1 MMQKQAIRLQTET
14 HMLLRMGELFQSL
27 NKGLETRTMYK
38 KRQLSYILSKI
49 YHVVI
54 FYAHLP

>member
-27 NKGLETRTMYK
+27 NKGLETRT
-38 KRQLSYILSKI
+38 ID
-49 YHVVI
+49 
-54 FYAHLP
+54 